1 MYWIP
6 QVLQFF
12 TTFPPTLQEINKS
25 VCSPGIEP
33 VTLELD
39 GECDDHYTT
48 EIDENEGKIFE

>member
-25 VCSPGIEP
+25 VCLPGIEP
-33 VTLELD
+33 GTLELE
-39 GECDDHYTT
+39 GERDDHYTT
-48 EIDENEGKIFE
+48 EIDEIERKIFE